1 MKLALAHMVDMYE
14 KDAQQTFVILSIF
27 MQEMLLENDAEL
39 QCRAFD
45 IFLNLFF
52 HWQVLESRQR
62 VREEAKATKRAPPAQ
77 QARKAL
83 ALRDAMWHA
92 TLLNEMCLV
101 LLDCGDSVD
110 QQVWASAHSCLL
122 FCCAQG
128 GVLVPKLV
136 KLVSAEVLREL
147 FKICLDCKW
156 TEGRESSIVAMM
168 VSHVLPHRGNHL
180 GVDAHS
186 LAVVGGEK
194 WPAEALERVSSP
206 ASRSS
211 LVTLAYY
218 MAVSDLNG
226 PGITLGGDHMM
237 NTRIPA
243 LEVLLEKCDFSS
255 ADRLRRSL
263 RRQDLDANGVVA
275 RSCAKLY
282 L

>member
-1 MKLALAHMVDMYE
+1 MVDMYE

-101 LLDCGDSVD
+101 LLDCGGSVD

-147 FKICLDCKW
+147 FKVCLDCKW

-243 LEVLLEKCDFSS
+243 LEGLLEKCDFSS

-263 RRQDLDANGVVA
+263 RRQDHDGNGVVA